1 MSTPSGERPDSV
13 AGHTSGASHPSP
25 RSSAEESASTSPS
38 LPRLGAEKRKLSTL
52 KVRFHGALG
61 TVTGSAHFLHHVPTN
76 RWLAIDCG
84 LLQEEHALK
93 GNLPAELPIAPAKL
107 AYLFI
112 THAHLDHIGMLPSWI
127 DAGFDGPIWCT
138 RPTAELILVA
148 LEEMVRRSANTLGHG
163 ASYYADYVRRRLF
176 CPDDDNDF
184 AFGRRYVIQEGL
196 HVAFYPTA
204 HVVGS
209 VAFHFSA
216 TTEGYRSSEVCFL
229 GDIGPVE
236 DDSIGSLMPPRA
248 MPTSLPRTIIC
259 ESTYGDRPEDPDLP
273 RGFQGRQEAL
283 ANALRATLAL
293 DSRSRAFVPVFTMQ
307 RTTDVLLDLMALL
320 REKGPD
326 LGLKPGEEVE
336 IVIPSEAAM
345 KYAKV
350 MLAAY
355 ERVLGSGERPWYNP
369 HNQLLGRPAMTLAD
383 IERQLVMLRK
393 VLAPLNKETVQTTE
407 AGIAVRLTWGACPPS
422 RSRLQIVLTSSGS
435 TSFGQAHQWIYRNLE
450 NPAASLILVGYVP
463 ESSIGGQLKR
473 LARADGGN
481 DDLSIPVPFGAG
493 KEVWPR
499 AHISLVVQD
508 LSAWYSGHATQS
520 SLLRLFQGKREAGQA
535 ASPITVMLVHGRP
548 LARMA
553 LVRALKEMPRA
564 DDAAYRITH
573 VHFPTQLSPHYDA
586 GRCMFE
592 APGMEAVRT
601 RGRITVKT
609 PKGDVIRSAYGRLWQ
624 VLAHKHGMVMPRL
637 NIHGQLLATSRWGD
651 GKYCRHQVMLKPLG
665 GIEVE
670 VVVESDV
677 EDCSNQANFIDRLF
691 VWNELYSD
699 RESRELRSPLF
710 CGDHL
715 VLQQLLDMLHKGEK
729 GLVLYSTRSSD
740 WEAARN
746 LCTYLVG
753 NDLQVAV
760 IEPEYWAVFESE
772 GVQVGPWIANAVI
785 PGLKPIP
792 FTSDDYFGIAPVLVQ
807 ALNQAIPTEVFSP
820 VIVNHGI
827 QPKKEKQAG

>member
-1 MSTPSGERPDSV
+1 MSNPSGERPDSV
-13 AGHTSGASHPSP
+13 AGPAPGASRPSP
-25 RSSAEESASTSPS
+25 FNDAEAGVAGAPAPS
-38 LPRLGAEKRKLSTL
+38 QLRKNRRSTL
-52 KVRFHGALG
+52 KVKFHGALG
-61 TVTGSAHFLHHVPTN
+61 TVTGSTHFLHHVPTDS
-76 RWLAIDCG
+76 WLAIDCG

-93 GNLPAELPIAPAKL
+93 GNLPAELPIAPSKL

-112 THAHLDHIGMLPSWI
+112 THAHLDHIGMLPNWI

-148 LEEMVRRSANTLGHG
+148 LGEMVDRSASPLGHG
-163 ASYYADYVRRRLF
+163 TAYYAEYVRRRLF

-184 AFGRRYVIQEGL
+184 AFGRPYVIQDGL
-196 HVAFYPTA
+196 RVALYPTA

-216 TTEGYRSSEVCFL
+216 FTEGYRKSEVCFL
-229 GDIGPVE
+229 GDVGPVE
-236 DDSIGSLMPPRA
+236 DDSIGSLMPPRV
-248 MPTSLPRTIIC
+248 MPAPLPRTIIC
-259 ESTYGDRPEDPDLP
+259 ESTYGDSPEDPTMP
-273 RGFQGRQEAL
+273 SGFQGRQEAL
-283 ANALRATLAL
+283 GRALRATLAL
-293 DSRSRAFVPVFTMQ
+293 DSRARAFVPVFTMQ
-307 RTTDVLLDLMALL
+307 RTTDVLLDLLALL
-320 REKGPD
+320 RGHGPD
-326 LGLKPGEEVE
+326 LGLQSGDEVE
-336 IVIPSEAAM
+336 VVIPSEKAM
-345 KYAKV
+345 DYAKV

-369 HNQLLGRPAMTLAD
+369 QNQLLGRPATTPAD

-393 VLAPLNKETVQTTE
+393 ALAPLKKETTETTA
-407 AGIAVRLTWGACPPS
+407 AGITVRLTWGACPPN

-435 TSFGQAHQWIYRNLE
+435 TSFGQAHKLIYRNLE
-450 NPAASLILVGYVP
+450 NPAVSVILVGYVP

-473 LARADGGN
+473 LARADGHN
-481 DDLSIPVPFGAG
+481 DDLLIPSPFQAE
-493 KEVWPR
+493 KEAWPQAR
-499 AHISLVVQD
+499 IALLTQD

-520 SLLRLFQGKREAGQA
+520 SLLRLFQGKLESGQL
-535 ASPITVMLVHGRP
+535 ASTITVMLVHGRP

-553 LVRALKEMPRA
+553 LVRALKENPRS
-564 DDAAYRITH
+564 DDAAYRISH

-586 GRCMFE
+586 GRRMFE
-592 APGMEAVRT
+592 APGMETVRT
-601 RGRITVKT
+601 RGRIVVTT
-609 PKGDVIRSAYGRLWQ
+609 PKGDVIRSAYGRLWR
-624 VLAHKHGMVMPRL
+624 VLADKHGMIMPKL

-677 EDCSNQANFIDRLF
+677 EDCSNQGNFIDRLF

-699 RESRELRSPLF
+699 RESRDLRSPLF

-715 VLQQLLDMLHKGEK
+715 VLQQLLDMLRKGEK

-760 IEPEYWAVFESE
+760 IAPEYWPVFESE

-827 QPKKEKQAG
+827 QPKKEK